1 METYKEIRKEE
12 IRFKVRGE
20 NIINEIINDLT
31 PKLLNYFEGLQ
42 GKQILKSG
50 ASVTTGELFKKY
62 KDSVNLII
70 EESENK
76 FKTKKMSPLIYL
88 DINCYF
94 IILKIKIRFNNLNE
108 NGFLYYEGYKYILNI
123 KDLILKDFYKV
134 EEVGK
139 IDKNEQYNIF
149 EYCLRLLNTL
159 NEEKKKLKP
168 YSLRELVK

>member
-1 METYKEIRKEE
+1 METYEEIRKEE

-139 IDKNEQYNIF
+139 IDENEQYNIF

-159 NEEKKKLKP
+159 NEEKEKLKP